1 VSDPLQ
7 TLGQQLV
14 VLLSTLWQLVLAL
27 GELLADL
34 APWALLLA
42 WAAWWLWAVNWQRT
56 KAVLAGGAWMPVV
69 LILLIAARVW
79 ASVAP
84 SDLTLFGFARVP
96 NFWWQLGAVS
106 LVMGVGLF
114 FGWLQGVL
122 DWAPPEIDLGPPAH
136 ESLGHDPHH

>member
-14 VLLSTLWQLVLAL
+14 VLLSALWQLVLAL
-27 GELLADL
+27 GELLADQG
-34 APWALLLA
+34 PWALLLA
-42 WAAWWLWAVNWQRT
+42 WAAWWLWAVNWRRA
-56 KAVLAGGAWMPVV
+56 KAVLAGGAWVAVV

-84 SDLTLFGFARVP
+84 GDLTLFGFARVP

-122 DWAPPEIDLGPPAH
+122 GWTPPEIDLGPPAH